1 MVTAKRHSSTVTRHS
16 SFFKQEKEEME
27 CQEPCLPEVQERSE
41 ENPEDADHETP
52 DKKQSSVETA
62 TPSYPS
68 RVMRKPDRYQS

>member
-1 MVTAKRHSSTVTRHS
+1 
-16 SFFKQEKEEME
+16 ME
-27 CQEPCLPEVQERSE
+27 CQEPCVPEVQERSE

-52 DKKQSSVETA
+52 EKEQSSVETA